1 MLCTLLPHVQSSK
14 GYSYLFLSCVI
25 WGCFSSNL
33 LLRRNPLFSSK
44 IVARRSAVRYQEIGA
59 AQTARPGG
67 RAWCGAL
74 LCAVIFGAEQVK
86 RRGGK
91 PLSSRVTPLPNWG
104 DACHV
109 TMSDA
114 GSAATTV
121 PTPDLRRL
129 ENATEERE
137 TCAVPRGR
145 RWGSGTAS
153 ASQTQDVLKEILV
166 LVKGGYWEHYH
177 IIRFP
182 VVFWFKLIGGNM
194 GTTGY
199 FPCMLDLLFIAKFV
213 FILFL
218 IFAAAL
224 ANCPVVLSNYDTF
237 TERENG

>member
-33 LLRRNPLFSSK
+33 LLRPNPLFSSN

-137 TCAVPRGR
+137 MR
-145 RWGSGTAS
+145 S
-153 ASQTQDVLKEILV
+153 AEGKTEGVAQHPPPKLKTFSRKFWCWW
-166 LVKGGYWEHYH
+166 KGGTEST
-177 IIRFP
+177 IISYVSPSCF
-182 VVFWFKLIGGNM
+182 
-194 GTTGY
+194 
-199 FPCMLDLLFIAKFV
+199 DL
-213 FILFL
+213 
-218 IFAAAL
+218 
-224 ANCPVVLSNYDTF
+224 NW
-237 TERENG
+237 